1 MRPRGAQASVPV
13 VGRQEAV
20 FDDIGG
26 GGLGG
31 AVAVSADGATVAALA
46 SVSPAKLYVYT
57 RSGSTWAQQA
67 ELSGLFAP
75 ATSGRLW
82 LSADGNTL
90 LATNSSGKPV
100 VLFRAGSTWSLQYT
114 AAATATPVGLS
125 ALGSTM
131 WAYAAGTLYTY
142 TRSGS
147 TWSGPTSTALSGAL
161 SMIDAAEMSRDGT
174 VLALAYSID
183 GSYATSGGKVQL
195 WRYSAGA
202 WSVQTLAPPY
212 PTNMGQFGMNLAVS
226 DDGSRVAIG
235 AYLTSPSTAPH
246 GYLYL
251 RSGASYAL
259 EFTQAAGWPLAISGT
274 GGAAIFGAAVCLRL
288 GSWSVYGTL
297 PGQRA
302 TRISARLTPD
312 GQRAVAGS
320 YDPSNYGRVQMFGV

>member
-20 FDDIGG
+20 FNDVSGKR
-26 GGLGG
+26 LGW
-31 AVAVSADGATVAALA
+31 AVAISADGATVAALA
-46 SVSPAKLYVYT
+46 PLASAKLYVYT
-57 RSGSTWAQQA
+57 RSGSTWTQQA
-67 ELSGLFAP
+67 ELSGLFTP
-75 ATSGRLW
+75 DTFGRLW
-82 LSADGNTL
+82 LSGDGNTL
-90 LATNSSGKPV
+90 LALNSSGNPV

-125 ALGSTM
+125 ADGNTM

-161 SMIDAAEMSRDGT
+161 STIDAAEMSRDGT
-174 VLALAYSID
+174 ALVLAYSLD
-183 GSYATSGGKVQL
+183 GSYGVFAGKAQI
-195 WRYSAGA
+195 WRYSGA

-212 PTNMGQFGMNLAVS
+212 PTTSGGFGRDVAVS

-235 AYLTSPSTAPH
+235 AYLTSPGTAPH

-259 EFTQAAGWPLAISGT
+259 EFTQPAGLPVALSGT
-274 GGAAIFGAAVCLRL
+274 GAAAIFGAAVCLRL

-297 PGQRA
+297 TGRRDSWTSVRLTPAGQRA
-302 TRISARLTPD
+302 A
-312 GQRAVAGS
+312 AGS
-320 YDPSNYGRVQMFGV
+320 YDSNDYGRVQMFGV

>member
-13 VGRQEAV
+13 VGRQEGV
-20 FDDIGG
+20 FDYVVGQ
-26 GGLGG
+26 LLQC
-31 AVAVSADGATVAALA
+31 VAVSADGATGAALA
-46 SVSPAKLYVYT
+46 SSTPAKLYVYT

-90 LATNSSGKPV
+90 LATNSSDKPV

-125 ALGSTM
+125 ANGSTM

-161 SMIDAAEMSRDGT
+161 STIDAAEMSRDGT

-212 PTNMGQFGMNLAVS
+212 PTNMGRFGMDLAVS

-251 RSGASYAL
+251 RSGSFAL
-259 EFTQAAGWPLAISGT
+259 EFTQAAGLPVAISGT
-274 GGAAIFGAAVCLRL
+274 GNAAIFGAAVCLRL

-297 PGQRA
+297 TGQRVA
-302 TRISARLTPD
+302 PTSARLTPD
-312 GQRAVAGS
+312 GQRAVVGS
-320 YDPSNYGRVQMFGV
+320 YDSSAGGRVQMFGV

>member
-20 FDDIGG
+20 FNDVSGKR
-26 GGLGG
+26 LGWS
-31 AVAVSADGATVAALA
+31 VAISADGATVAALA

-57 RSGSTWAQQA
+57 RSGSTWTQQA

-125 ALGSTM
+125 ADGNTM

-161 SMIDAAEMSRDGT
+161 STIDAAEMSRDGT
-174 VLALAYSID
+174 VLVLAYSSD
-183 GSYATSGGKVQL
+183 GSYGSIAGKAQI
-195 WRYSAGA
+195 WRYSASA

-212 PTNMGQFGMNLAVS
+212 PTPGGQFGADVAVS
-226 DDGSRVAIG
+226 DDGLRVAIG
-235 AYLTSPSTAPH
+235 ANLTSPSTAPH

-251 RSGASYAL
+251 RSGTSYVL
-259 EFTQAAGWPLAISGT
+259 EFTQPAAKPVALAGDV
-274 GGAAIFGAAVCLRL
+274 AVFGDRVCLRL

-297 PGQRA
+297 IGQQ
-302 TRISARLTPD
+302 TLLTSVRLTPD
-312 GQRAVAGS
+312 GLRAVAGS
-320 YDPSNYGRVQMFGV
+320 FGASDYGRVQMFGV

>member
-20 FDDIGG
+20 FDDVSGKR
-26 GGLGG
+26 LGRC
-31 AVAVSADGATVAALA
+31 VAVSADGATVAALA
-46 SVSPAKLYVYT
+46 SIAPAKLYVYT

-90 LATNSSGKPV
+90 LATNSSGEPV

-125 ALGSTM
+125 ANGSTM

-161 SMIDAAEMSRDGT
+161 STIDAAEMSRDGT
-174 VLALAYSID
+174 VLVLAYSSD
-183 GSYATSGGKVQL
+183 GSYGSGAGKAQI
-195 WRYSAGA
+195 WRYAGS
-202 WSVQTLAPPY
+202 WSMQTLAPPY
-212 PTNMGQFGMNLAVS
+212 PTTSGGFGQDVAVS

-259 EFTQAAGWPLAISGT
+259 EFTQAAGLPLAISGT

-297 PGQRA
+297 TGQRA
-302 TRISARLTPD
+302 TPTSARLTPD
-312 GQRAVAGS
+312 GQRAVVGS
-320 YDPSNYGRVQMFGV
+320 YDSSDYGRVQMFGV